1 MNRFVAQLPLGLI
14 AAAGISLAA
23 YRLATLT
30 RSGAIAATLTGTM
43 VFAGTGLR
51 GSASL
56 FAYFASSSTLGK
68 LPSAM
73 NPDQRRGHTRDAV
86 QVLANGGVPALLA
99 AFSAIG
105 PERLRPLSYAGFA
118 GSLAA
123 AAADTWATEIGS
135 RAKTIPRSIV
145 TLQRVPRGSSG
156 GVTVIGL
163 LASAAGA
170 LFIAGVSGVEPTT
183 RTLWR
188 APLLAIALG
197 GFAGSLAD
205 SFLGATV
212 QELRVCKVCL
222 RRTERTTCCREPT
235 RRVRGVAGI
244 DNDVVNALAVTIGA
258 AVTIVTVMP
267 KVVPDSISGAAT
279 SGFGVRPRLIW
290 APLRREV

>member
-1 MNRFVAQLPLGLI
+1 MNRFVAQFPLGLI
-14 AAAGISLAA
+14 AAAGVSLAA

-30 RSGAIAATLTGTM
+30 RSGALAATLTGSM

-51 GSASL
+51 GSAGL
-56 FAYFASSSTLGK
+56 FAYFASSSVLGK
-68 LPSAM
+68 LPSAIH
-73 NPDQRRGHTRDAV
+73 PDQRRGNTRDAV

-105 PERLRPLSYAGFA
+105 PERLRPLVYAGFA

-135 RAKTIPRSIV
+135 RATANPRSIV

-170 LFIAGVSGVEPTT
+170 LFVAGVSSADPTT
-183 RTLWR
+183 HALWR
-188 APLLAIALG
+188 TPLFAIALG

-205 SFLGATV
+205 SLLGATV
-212 QELRVCKVCL
+212 QELRVCNACL
-222 RRTERTTCCREPT
+222 RRTEHTTCCGEPT
-235 RRVRGVAGI
+235 RRVRGVAGV

-267 KVVPDSISGAAT
+267 KMAPGSVSGAAT
-279 SGFGVRPRLIW
+279 CGFGVRPRLIW
-290 APLRREV
+290 TPLRREV